1 MEVSSKFASLE
12 DIDPELARNLVPGLN
27 LQVSKRTF
35 GQIAAAKFNA
45 ARGVVVPESA
55 AEPIGADEAL
65 FMREAFL
72 AIPFEF
78 AVE

>member
-1 MEVSSKFASLE
+1 MQVSSKFAPLE
-12 DIDPELARNLVPGLN
+12 DIDPERARSLLPGLN

-45 ARGVVVPESA
+45 ARGVAAAGSA
-55 AEPIGADEAL
+55 GEPIGVDEAY

-72 AIPFEF
+72 SIPLQLAIE
-78 AVE
+78 

>member
-1 MEVSSKFASLE
+1 MEVSSKFAPLE
-12 DIDPELARNLVPGLN
+12 DIDPERARSLLPGLN

-45 ARGVVVPESA
+45 ARGVALPA
-55 AEPIGADEAL
+55 GEPIGVEEAY

-72 AIPFEF
+72 SVPFQLAIE
-78 AVE
+78 

>member
-45 ARGVVVPESA
+45 ARGGVAPEAA
-55 AEPIGADEAL
+55 AEAIGDDEAF